1 MLQDQINLKWKE
13 LFKARDT
20 IGKSAFESVRAKI
33 LMAEKSGS
41 YELPLTDSIIENIIV
56 KEVKELQETK
66 TYYKPEDQQYK
77 DLDYK
82 ISLLNEYL
90 PKQMSADEVK
100 TIIAKLYAT
109 EQNKGKLIG
118 LTVKEIGTRFDKSKI
133 AGLVNEVV
141 SSIGG

>member
-1 MLQDQINLKWKE
+1 MLQEQINLKWKE

-20 IGKSAFESVRAKI
+20 IGKSAFECVKSKI
-33 LMAEKSGS
+33 LVAEKSGT
-41 YELPLTDSIIENIIV
+41 YELPLADSVVEGIIV

-90 PKQMSADEVK
+90 PKQMSAEEVK
-100 TIIAKLYAT
+100 AVIVKLYEQ

-133 AGLVNEVV
+133 AGLVNEV
-141 SSIGG
+141 IGG

>member
-1 MLQDQINLKWKE
+1 MLQEQINLKWKE
-13 LFKARDT
+13 LFKAGDK
-20 IGKSAFESVRAKI
+20 IGKSAFESVRAKV

-41 YELPLTDSIIENIIV
+41 YELPLTDLIIENIIV

-66 TYYKPEDQQYK
+66 TYYKSEDQEYK

-90 PKQMSADEVK
+90 PKQMTAEEVK
-100 TIIAKLYAT
+100 AIILKLYAQ

-118 LTVKEIGTRFDKSKI
+118 LTVKEVGSKFDKSKI
-133 AGLVNEVV
+133 AGLVTEV
-141 SSIGG
+141 IGG

>member
-1 MLQDQINLKWKE
+1 MLQEQINLKWKE
-13 LFKARDT
+13 FYKARDMV
-20 IGKSAFESVRAKI
+20 GKSAFESVKSKI
-33 LMAEKSGS
+33 LVAEKSGN
-41 YELPLTDSIIENIIV
+41 YELPLADSIIEGIIV

-66 TYYKPEDQQYK
+66 SYYKPEDKQYK

-90 PKQMSADEVK
+90 PKQMTTEEVK
-100 TIIAKLYAT
+100 AIITKLAVT

-133 AGLVNEVV
+133 AGLVNEV
-141 SSIGG
+141 IGG

>member
-1 MLQDQINLKWKE
+1 MLQEQINLKWKE
-13 LFKARDT
+13 LFKARDAV
-20 IGKSAFESVRAKI
+20 GKSAFECVKSKI
-33 LMAEKSGS
+33 LVAEKSGS
-41 YELPLTDSIIENIIV
+41 YDLPLTDSVVEGIIV

-90 PKQMSADEVK
+90 PKQMSTEEVK
-100 TIIAKLYAT
+100 AVIAKLYEQ

-118 LTVKEIGTRFDKSKI
+118 LTVKEIGSKFDKSKI

-141 SSIGG
+141 GG

>member
-1 MLQDQINLKWKE
+1 MLQEKINLKWKE
-13 LFKARDT
+13 LFKARDAV
-20 IGKSAFESVRAKI
+20 GKSAFECVKSKI
-33 LMAEKSGS
+33 LVAEKSGN
-41 YELPLTDSIIENIIV
+41 YELPLADSIVEGIIV

-90 PKQMSADEVK
+90 PKQMSAEEVK
-100 TIIAKLYAT
+100 AVIVKLYEQ

-133 AGLVNEVV
+133 AGLVNEV
-141 SSIGG
+141 IGG

>member
-1 MLQDQINLKWKE
+1 MLQEQINLKWKE
-13 LFKARDT
+13 LFKARDAV
-20 IGKSAFESVRAKI
+20 GKSAFECVKSKI
-33 LMAEKSGS
+33 LVAEKSGN
-41 YELPLTDSIIENIIV
+41 YELPLADSIVEGIIV

-90 PKQMSADEVK
+90 PKQMSAEEVK
-100 TIIAKLYAT
+100 AVIVKLYEQ

-133 AGLVNEVV
+133 AGLVNEV
-141 SSIGG
+141 IGG

>member
-1 MLQDQINLKWKE
+1 MLQEQINLKWKE
-13 LFKARDT
+13 FYKARDAV
-20 IGKSAFESVRAKI
+20 GKSVFESVKSKI
-33 LMAEKSGS
+33 LVAEKSGN
-41 YELPLTDSIIENIIV
+41 YELPLADSVVEGIIV

-66 TYYKPEDQQYK
+66 TFYKPEDQQYK

-90 PKQMSADEVK
+90 PKQMTAEEVK
-100 TIIAKLYAT
+100 VVITKLYAT

-133 AGLVNEVV
+133 AGLVNEVI
-141 SSIGG
+141 SSLQ

>member
-1 MLQDQINLKWKE
+1 MLQEQINLKWKE
-13 LFKARDT
+13 LFKARDAV
-20 IGKSAFESVRAKI
+20 GKSAFECVKSKI
-33 LMAEKSGS
+33 LIAEKSGN
-41 YELPLTDSIIENIIV
+41 YELPLADSIVEGIIV

-90 PKQMSADEVK
+90 PKQMSAEEVK
-100 TIIAKLYAT
+100 AVIAKLYVQ

-133 AGLVNEVV
+133 ACLVNEV
-141 SSIGG
+141 IGG

>member
-1 MLQDQINLKWKE
+1 MLQEQINLKWKE
-13 LFKARDT
+13 LFKAGDKV
-20 IGKSAFESVRAKI
+20 GKSAFESVKSKI
-33 LMAEKSGS
+33 LVAEKSGN
-41 YELPLTDSIIENIIV
+41 YELPLADSIVEGIIV

-66 TYYKPEDQQYK
+66 TFYKPEDQQYK

-90 PKQMSADEVK
+90 PKQMTVEEVK
-100 TIIAKLYAT
+100 AVITKLAAT

-133 AGLVNEVV
+133 AGLVNEV
-141 SSIGG
+141 IGG

>member
-1 MLQDQINLKWKE
+1 MLQEQINLKWKE
-13 LFKARDT
+13 FFKAGDK

-82 ISLLNEYL
+82 ISLLTEYL
-90 PKQMSADEVK
+90 PKQMTTEDVK
-100 TIIAKLYAT
+100 AIIVKLAAT

-133 AGLVNEVV
+133 AGLVNEV
-141 SSIGG
+141 IGG

>member
-1 MLQDQINLKWKE
+1 MLQEQINLKWKE

-20 IGKSAFESVRAKI
+20 IGKSAFECVKSKI
-33 LMAEKSGS
+33 LVAEKSGT
-41 YELPLTDSIIENIIV
+41 YELPLADSVVEGIII

-77 DLDYK
+77 DLEYK

-90 PKQMSADEVK
+90 PKQMSAEEVK
-100 TIIAKLYAT
+100 AVIAKLYLT

-118 LTVKEIGTRFDKSKI
+118 LTIKEIGARFDKSKI
-133 AGLVNEVV
+133 AGLVNEV
-141 SSIGG
+141 IGG

>member
-1 MLQDQINLKWKE
+1 MLQEQINLKWKE

-20 IGKSAFESVRAKI
+20 VGKSAFECVKSKI
-33 LMAEKSGS
+33 LVAEKSGS
-41 YELPLTDSIIENIIV
+41 YELPLADSVIEGIII

-66 TYYKPEDQQYK
+66 AYYKPEDQQYK

-90 PKQMSADEVK
+90 PKQMSAEEVK
-100 TIIAKLYAT
+100 AVIAKLYEQ

-118 LTVKEIGTRFDKSKI
+118 LTVKEIGSKFDKSKI
-133 AGLVNEVV
+133 AGLVNEV
-141 SSIGG
+141 IGG

>member
-1 MLQDQINLKWKE
+1 MLQEQINLKWKE
-13 LFKARDT
+13 LFKAGDK

-33 LMAEKSGS
+33 LMAEKSGT

-66 TYYKPEDQQYK
+66 TYYKPEDQEYK

-90 PKQMSADEVK
+90 PKQMTIEEVK
-100 TIIAKLYAT
+100 EIIVKLYAQ

-118 LTVKEIGTRFDKSKI
+118 LTVKEIGTKFDKSKI
-133 AGLVNEVV
+133 AGLVNEV
-141 SSIGG
+141 IGV

>member
-1 MLQDQINLKWKE
+1 MLQEQINLKWKE

-20 IGKSAFESVRAKI
+20 VGKSAFECVKSKI
-33 LMAEKSGS
+33 LVAEKSGN
-41 YELPLTDSIIENIIV
+41 YELPLADSIVEGIIV

-90 PKQMSADEVK
+90 PKQMTVEEVK
-100 TIIAKLYAT
+100 VVINRLFGQ

-118 LTVKEIGTRFDKSKI
+118 LTVKEVGSKFDKSKI
-133 AGLVNEVV
+133 AQLVTEVL
-141 SSIGG
+141 SSYGM

>member
-1 MLQDQINLKWKE
+1 MLQEQINLKWKE
-13 LFKARDT
+13 FYKARDMA
-20 IGKSAFESVRAKI
+20 GKSAFESVKSKI
-33 LMAEKSGS
+33 LVAEKSGN
-41 YELPLTDSIIENIIV
+41 YELPLADNIVEGIIV

-66 TYYKPEDQQYK
+66 SYYKPEDQQYK

-90 PKQMSADEVK
+90 PKQMTAEEVK
-100 TIIAKLYAT
+100 AVITKLHAT

-133 AGLVNEVV
+133 AGLVNEV
-141 SSIGG
+141 IGG

>member
-1 MLQDQINLKWKE
+1 MLQEQINLKWKE

-20 IGKSAFESVRAKI
+20 VGKSAFECVKSKI
-33 LMAEKSGS
+33 LVAEKSGN
-41 YELPLTDSIIENIIV
+41 YELPLADSVVEGIIV

-66 TYYKPEDQQYK
+66 SYYKSEDQQYK

-90 PKQMSADEVK
+90 PKQMTAEEAKAV
-100 TIIAKLYAT
+100 IAKLYKQ

-133 AGLVNEVV
+133 AGLVNEV
-141 SSIGG
+141 IGG

>member
-1 MLQDQINLKWKE
+1 MLQEQINLKWKE
-13 LFKARDT
+13 LFKARDAV
-20 IGKSAFESVRAKI
+20 GKSAFECVKSKI
-33 LMAEKSGS
+33 LVAEKSGN
-41 YELPLTDSIIENIIV
+41 YELPLADSIVEGLIV

-66 TYYKPEDQQYK
+66 TYYKPEDTQYK

-90 PKQMSADEVK
+90 PKQMSAEEVK
-100 TIIAKLYAT
+100 AVIARLYQQ

-118 LTVKEIGTRFDKSKI
+118 LTVKEVGSKFDKSKI

-141 SSIGG
+141 ASIGG

>member
-1 MLQDQINLKWKE
+1 MLQEQINLKWKE

-20 IGKSAFESVRAKI
+20 VGKSAFECVKSKI
-33 LMAEKSGS
+33 LVAEKSGN
-41 YELPLTDSIIENIIV
+41 YELPLADSIVEGIIV

-66 TYYKPEDQQYK
+66 TFYKLEDQQYK

-82 ISLLNEYL
+82 ISLLSEYL
-90 PKQMSADEVK
+90 PKQMTVEEVK
-100 TIIAKLYAT
+100 AIIAKLYAT

-133 AGLVNEVV
+133 AALVSEV
-141 SSIGG
+141 IGS